1 MIEAR
6 SITKVFSGQK
16 VVDALSFQT
25 QGGIFGVLGP
35 NGAGK
40 TTTIRMLLGILVPDQ
55 GEILFQGR
63 PLDASFSDKLGYLPE
78 ERGLNKKVKVK
89 DTLSFYGELRGLEAR
104 IIKERIP
111 FWLERFDLA
120 GTEEKK
126 IGDLSKGMAQKI
138 QIITTLLHDPE
149 VLIFDEPF
157 SGLDPA
163 SQELFLQILGD
174 LSQKGKTVFFS
185 THIMDHAEKICRQIL
200 LLDKGKTVA
209 QGSVSDLKARYGR
222 PSFQIDFEGDG
233 SFLAEHPQ
241 VAQVRLFPQSAE
253 VVLAPGADERS
264 FLQELVARLTLNRFQ
279 KASSSLHQIFLDLT
293 HAKDGA
299 NA

>member
-6 SITKVFSGQK
+6 SITKVFGGK
-16 VVDALSFQT
+16 TVVDSLSFQT
-25 QGGIFGVLGP
+25 QGGIFGILGP

-40 TTTIRMLLGILVPDQ
+40 TTTIRMLLGILRPDE

-63 PLDASFSDKLGYLPE
+63 PLEPQFSEKLGYLPE

-89 DTLSFYGELRGLEAR
+89 DTLRFYGELRGLDDR
-104 IIKERIP
+104 TIKERIP

-126 IGDLSKGMAQKI
+126 VGDLSKGMAQKI

-200 LLDKGKTVA
+200 LLDNGKTVA
-209 QGSVSDLKARYGR
+209 QGTVSDLKARHGR
-222 PSFQIDFEGDG
+222 PSFQLDFEGDG
-233 SFLAEHPQ
+233 SFLADHPAVVQ
-241 VAQVRLFPQSAE
+241 ARLFPQNAE
-253 VVLAPGADERS
+253 VILRPDTDES
-264 FLQELVARLTLNRFQ
+264 AFLRGLLDRLKLTRFQ

-293 HAKDGA
+293 KDSDHA
-299 NA
+299 